1 MQVRFCNVKALNQTF
16 IFTVFYGWQKW
27 SKRIIWKF
35 PRQKI
40 LFLRKTSH
48 VQKFIYIKKKK
59 RVFFFFKFNVV
70 TWVLLHSKLLLLS
83 YGCTPRSING

>member
-48 VQKFIYIKKKK
+48 VQKFIYIKKK
-59 RVFFFFKFNVV
+59 NE
-70 TWVLLHSKLLLLS
+70 
-83 YGCTPRSING
+83 SIFLFQIQCRNLGAIT